1 MSFQYNRDYQYYYE
15 FLKMKNNQTAVIAF
29 IKYDYD
35 RHTDYYVVFG
45 IANKKKILQAWLDE
59 TGNGDIELQTT
70 GKSGSVEG
78 LIWAYKKIQE
88 FANEFHSD
96 KNIKERKIIVM
107 ASDSRRYRIYKHYLS
122 RIGFTEQPTTD
133 GLTLIRKI

>member
-45 IANKKKILQAWLDE
+45 IANLKYFEK
-59 TGNGDIELQTT
+59 
-70 GKSGSVEG
+70 
-78 LIWAYKKIQE
+78 
-88 FANEFHSD
+88 
-96 KNIKERKIIVM
+96 
-107 ASDSRRYRIYKHYLS
+107 
-122 RIGFTEQPTTD
+122 
-133 GLTLIRKI
+133 

>member
-35 RHTDYYVVFG
+35 RHIDYYVVFG

-107 ASDSRRYRIYKHYLS
+107 TSDSRRYRIYKHYLS